1 MNMSQRVDFSS
12 MTDRELR
19 AYRRLLRRRR
29 TMRIKICKALFMV
42 ALVIF
47 CVFCVQS
54 VSSKVYAAEN
64 QASSYKY
71 YTQIT
76 VESGDTLWSIAEDY
90 IDYAHYDGIK
100 DYIKE
105 VCSIN
110 HCNADQLRSGQTL
123 VVPYYSSEYVY

>member
-1 MNMSQRVDFSS
+1 MNKRIDFSS

-19 AYRRLLRRRR
+19 AYRRVLRRRR
-29 TMRIKICKALFMV
+29 ELRMKICKALFMV
-42 ALVIF
+42 ALVIA

-64 QASSYKY
+64 QVPSYKY

-76 VESGDTLWSIAEDY
+76 VESGDTMWSIAEAH
-90 IDYAHYDGIK
+90 IDYEHYDGIG

-123 VVPYYSSEYVY
+123 VVPYYSSEYIY

>member
-1 MNMSQRVDFSS
+1 M
-12 MTDRELR
+12 
-19 AYRRLLRRRR
+19 
-29 TMRIKICKALFMV
+29 I
-42 ALVIF
+42 ALVAF
-47 CVFCVQS
+47 SVFCVQS

-64 QASSYKY
+64 QAPSYKY

-76 VESGDTLWSIAEDY
+76 VESGDTMWSIAEEH
-90 IDYAHYDGIK
+90 IDYEHYDGIR

-123 VVPYYSSEYVY
+123 VVPYYSGEYVY